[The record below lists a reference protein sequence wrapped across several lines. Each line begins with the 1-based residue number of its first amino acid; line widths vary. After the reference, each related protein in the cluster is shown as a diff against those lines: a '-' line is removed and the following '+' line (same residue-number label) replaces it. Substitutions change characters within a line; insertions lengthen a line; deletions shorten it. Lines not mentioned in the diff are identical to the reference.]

1 MSDTVLS
8 LREKLF
14 ELRDLKYRDFH
25 SRLIPSVP
33 KEQVIGIRTPVLR
46 KFAKEYAKTEE
57 AAEFIKILPHEYY
70 EENNLH
76 MLIISV
82 IRDYEMCIAEIERF
96 LPFIDNWATCD
107 MPVPRCFYE
116 NKEDVLERAKR
127 WIKSDEAFAVRY
139 GIGVLMSM
147 FLDEDFDPEY
157 PRLVASVRSG
167 EYYVNMMIAW
177 YFATALAK
185 NWEEVIPFIEKRQLD
200 KWTHNKAI
208 QKAVES
214 YRITSEQKAYLKSLK
229 IK

>member
-33 KEQVIGIRTPVLR
+33 KEQVMGIRTPVLR

-57 AAEFIKILPHEYY
+57 AAEFIKILPHGYY

-76 MLIISV
+76 MLIISE
-82 IRDYEMCIAEIERF
+82 IRDYEVCIAEIERF

-116 NKEDVLERAKR
+116 NKEDVLERAKG
-127 WIKSDEAFAVRY
+127 WIKSDEPFMVRY

-147 FLDEDFDPEY
+147 FLDEDFDSVY
-157 PRLVASVRSG
+157 PKLVASVRS
-167 EYYVNMMIAW
+167 EQYYVNMMIAW

>member
-57 AAEFIKILPHEYY
+57 VAEFIKILPHEYY

-76 MLIISV
+76 MLIISA

-116 NKEDVLERAKR
+116 NKEDVLERAKG
-127 WIKSDEAFAVRY
+127 WIKSDEAFTVRY

-157 PRLVASVRSG
+157 PRLVASVRS
-167 EYYVNMMIAW
+167 EQYYVNMMIAW

-185 NWEEVIPFIEKRQLD
+185 NWDEVIPFIEKRQLD